1 VPDIVF
7 DIRSDAPL
15 WVRSARNLASS
26 IREMEPRQ
34 SERPGH
40 TITTLGANEFF
51 ELAYADA
58 TRFVIDGDAKHL
70 WGASPR
76 PLSAGHLAIYLQ
88 GPLMGFVLR
97 LRGVTAL
104 HASAVC
110 INGRA
115 VVLCGPREAGK
126 STTAAA
132 LALRGV
138 PVLCDDIATINEKNE
153 EFQMESGCPRICLWP
168 DAVLDLLGSPD
179 ALPRLIPAWEKC
191 FLPLDGS
198 RARFEPN
205 KQPVGAIYLLA
216 PRGEQTNAPR
226 VEDLSSR
233 EALLELVKNTYMN
246 WLLDRRQRAA
256 EFNSLSKL
264 VSQVPVRRIVP
275 HPDPRRI
282 GALCDLIADDVQRL
296 IVRTVSTVVST
307 G

>member
-1 VPDIVF
+1 
-7 DIRSDAPL
+7 
-15 WVRSARNLASS
+15 
-26 IREMEPRQ
+26 
-34 SERPGH
+34 
-40 TITTLGANEFF
+40 
-51 ELAYADA
+51 
-58 TRFVIDGDAKHL
+58 
-70 WGASPR
+70 
-76 PLSAGHLAIYLQ
+76 
-88 GPLMGFVLR
+88 
-97 LRGVTAL
+97 
-104 HASAVC
+104 
-110 INGRA
+110 
-115 VVLCGPREAGK
+115 
-126 STTAAA
+126 
-132 LALRGV
+132 
-138 PVLCDDIATINEKNE
+138 LCDDIATINEKNE
-153 EFQMESGCPRICLWP
+153 AFQMESGCPRVCLWP
-168 DAVLDLLGSPD
+168 DAVLDLLGSTD

-205 KQPVGAIYLLA
+205 KQAVGAIYLLA

-275 HPDPRRI
+275 HSDPRRM